1 MSFDNLP
8 ILAGQALD
16 EMKEVFNRIQP
27 DTAEQMCSELL
38 KARRI
43 AIYGCGREGLMLKA
57 LGMRLMH
64 LGLDAHIVGDMST
77 PPVRT
82 GDLLLVSAGPGAV
95 ATVLT
100 LMDVAKDAGAS
111 TMVITAQPEGLAA
124 RKAGVT
130 IYLPAQT
137 MANDTGGAA
146 SSILPMGSLFEIVQ
160 LIFFDLVV
168 LKLQELTNQSFSEM
182 RERHTNLE

>member
-1 MSFDNLP
+1 MDNLP

-16 EMKEVFNRIQP
+16 EIREVFNRIQP
-27 DTAEQMCSELL
+27 GTAEKMCSELL

-43 AIYGCGREGLMLKA
+43 AIYACGREGLMLKA

-77 PPVRT
+77 PPIHA
-82 GDLLLVSAGPGAV
+82 GDLLLVSAGPGFV
-95 ATVLT
+95 PTVMT
-100 LMDVAKDAGAS
+100 LMEVASTAGAS
-111 TMVITAQPEGLAA
+111 TMIITAQPEGLAA
-124 RKAGVT
+124 QKADVT

-137 MANDTGGAA
+137 MANDTKGVAT
-146 SSILPMGSLFEIVQ
+146 SILPMGSLFEIVQ

-168 LKLQELTNQSFSEM
+168 LELQKRTNQSFSEM

>member
-1 MSFDNLP
+1 MDNIT

-16 EMKEVFNRIQP
+16 EIREVCERIQP
-27 DTAEQMCSELL
+27 EIAERMCAELL

-64 LGLDAHIVGDMST
+64 LGLDAHIVGDMTT
-77 PPVRT
+77 PPLHA
-82 GDLLLVSAGPGAV
+82 GDLLLVSAGPGYV

-100 LMDVAKDAGAS
+100 LMDVASDAGAS
-111 TMVITAQPEGLAA
+111 TMIITAQPEGLAA
-124 RKAGVT
+124 RKADVM
-130 IYLPAQT
+130 IHLPAQT
-137 MANDTGGAA
+137 MADDTGGAA
-146 SSILPMGSLFEIVQ
+146 TSILPMGSLFEIVQ

-168 LKLQELTNQSFSEM
+168 LKLQQLTNQSFSEM